1 MKFTLAALLILIPA
15 AARADTLEAILARMD
30 HAAKEFQA
38 VSTDYQQV
46 DYTAALKDLSSPEN
60 ATLRIKR
67 NKAAV
72 SAILVFDEHNPH
84 TVVIKGGK
92 AYMYYPAA
100 KTEQVYDVGK
110 FGAMLDQYIL
120 LAFGTSGAEL
130 RKNFEV
136 KLAGTETVDSKNVS
150 KIELKPKGGESKK
163 IITKI
168 ELWIPEGESSAI
180 REKVTKDSDD
190 YWLVSYS
197 NINLKARVDDSAF
210 DLKLPKDTKIVY
222 PQH

>member
-1 MKFTLAALLILIPA
+1 MKSILAALLILIPA
-15 AARADTLEAILARMD
+15 AVGADTLDAILARMD
-30 HAAKEFQA
+30 RAAKEFQA

-46 DYTAALKDLSSPEN
+46 DYTAALKDLSGPEK

-67 NKAAV
+67 NKSAV
-72 SAILVFDEHNPH
+72 SAILIFDGHSPH

-100 KTEQVYDVGK
+100 KQEQIYEIGK

-130 RKNFEV
+130 RKNFDV
-136 KLAGTETVDSKNVS
+136 KLVGTETVDSKSAS
-150 KIELKPKGGESKK
+150 KIELRPKGGESKK
-163 IITKI
+163 IIAKI

-197 NINLKARVDDSAF
+197 NINLKARVEDSVF
-210 DLKLPKDTKIVY
+210 DLKLPKDTKISY
-222 PQH
+222 PQR